1 MQLWLASASASRP
14 LTKAFGL
21 VRRALCGPLL
31 WLSCAGTGLAPG
43 LAYAQTAAA
52 VPAPAT
58 AAVSA
63 STPAAPPPAAPA
75 PAPASV
81 PAPTPTSAEPSA
93 LVVGTPGNEG
103 LHNVRHHYLWSN
115 ERRHDLFFADVAE
128 LGGGYLGVG
137 GDQNY
142 TLAAAASASVLW
154 LVDLDVMVVRMHR
167 LYAALLAT
175 ADTPAAFLA
184 LLADGSAGAA
194 AKVHAAIDSYHQ
206 DQASSERQELRAL
219 YAVNRSILLEHLR
232 RTAEFRWAHRPVT
245 WLGDPVLYA
254 RMRSLAQ
261 KRLIVPRLGD
271 LNGSQTLLQIAQAA
285 QTAAVSISVLYL
297 SNAESWFAYN
307 QSFRRNLTAL
317 PWAARG
323 VVLRT
328 VKSAVLP
335 YPHGDIWHY
344 NVQRGSD
351 FTARLAGPGYR
362 AIEDAML
369 AAQLPLASDKQA
381 PRGLSHT
388 GFAPASKLSAPLVTQ
403 LLGTAGRAPLLV
415 TRPAST
421 RAPLPQAPV
430 RASR

>member
-1 MQLWLASASASRP
+1 MSASPPAVASPAASA
-14 LTKAFGL
+14 
-21 VRRALCGPLL
+21 
-31 WLSCAGTGLAPG
+31 
-43 LAYAQTAAA
+43 
-52 VPAPAT
+52 PA
-58 AAVSA
+58 
-63 STPAAPPPAAPA
+63 
-75 PAPASV
+75 
-81 PAPTPTSAEPSA
+81 PTSAEPSA

-175 ADTPAAFLA
+175 AETPAAFLA
-184 LLADGSAGAA
+184 LLADGSATAA

-206 DQASSERQELRAL
+206 DQPSSERQELRAL
-219 YAVNRSILLEHLR
+219 YAVSRSILLEHLR
-232 RTAEFRWAHRPVT
+232 RTAEYRWAHRSVT

-254 RMRSLAQ
+254 RMRNLAQ
-261 KRLIVPRLGD
+261 KHLIVARLGD
-271 LNGSQTLLQIAQAA
+271 LNGSQTLMQIAQAA
-285 QTAAVSISVLYL
+285 QAAQVPISVLYL

-307 QSFRRNLTAL
+307 QSFRRNLVAL

-344 NVQRGSD
+344 NVQRASD
-351 FTARLAGPGYR
+351 FTARLSGPGYR

-369 AAQLPLASDKQA
+369 TAQQPLAKDKQA

-388 GFAPASKLSAPLVTQ
+388 GFEPAAKLSAPLVTQ
-403 LLGTAGRAPLLV
+403 LLRAPGLI

>member
-1 MQLWLASASASRP
+1 MQLWLASACSSRP
-14 LTKAFGL
+14 LAKALGL

-31 WLSCAGTGLAPG
+31 WLSCAATSLTPG
-43 LAYAQTAAA
+43 LAEAQTAAA
-52 VPAPAT
+52 APEPA

-63 STPAAPPPAAPA
+63 STPAAAPTPTPTPTPAPA
-75 PAPASV
+75 PAP
-81 PAPTPTSAEPSA
+81 TPAEPSA

-175 ADTPAAFLA
+175 AETPAAFLA
-184 LLADGSAGAA
+184 LLADGSASAA
-194 AKVHAAIDSYHQ
+194 AKVHAAIDSYHP
-206 DQASSERQELRAL
+206 DQASGERQELRAL

-261 KRLIVPRLGD
+261 KHLIVARLGD

-285 QTAAVSISVLYL
+285 QTAAVPISVLYL

-344 NVQRGSD
+344 NVQRASD

-369 AAQLPLASDKQA
+369 TAQLPLASDKQA

-403 LLGTAGRAPLLV
+403 LQSAPGRTPLLV

>member
-1 MQLWLASASASRP
+1 MQLWLASACSSRP
-14 LTKAFGL
+14 LAKALGL

-31 WLSCAGTGLAPG
+31 WLSCAATSLAPG
-43 LAYAQTAAA
+43 LAEAQTAAA
-52 VPAPAT
+52 APEPA

-63 STPAAPPPAAPA
+63 STPAA
-75 PAPASV
+75 
-81 PAPTPTSAEPSA
+81 APTPPPTPTPAEPSA

-115 ERRHDLFFADVAE
+115 ERRHELFFADLAE

-175 ADTPAAFLA
+175 AETPAAFLA
-184 LLADGSAGAA
+184 LLADGTATGA

-206 DQASSERQELRAL
+206 DQVISERQELRAL
-219 YAVNRSILLEHLR
+219 YSVNRSILLDHLR
-232 RTAEFRWAHRPVT
+232 RTAEYRWAHRPVT

-261 KRLIVPRLGD
+261 KHLIVARLGD
-271 LNGSQTLLQIAQAA
+271 LNGSQTLMQIAQAA
-285 QTAAVSISVLYL
+285 QAAQVPISVLYL

-344 NVQRGSD
+344 NVQRASD

-369 AAQLPLASDKQA
+369 AAQQPLASDKQA

-388 GFAPASKLSAPLVTQ
+388 GFAPAAKPSAPVVT
-403 LLGTAGRAPLLV
+403 LRAPGLI

-421 RAPLPQAPV
+421 RAPLPQAAV